1 LKKEKNNNH
10 NQKDHSRIKS
20 SGAFVSDVF
29 PILWSHPP
37 PLLVLL
43 VLPRVR
49 LSNGLLGGAVLPV
62 TTALRARSTRALPV
76 GDMGMNV
83 DWIMV
88 VSMFILRVSAEKAPG
103 NTAPALAAAA
113 WNPDPNVILM
123 ACSAFFNRR
132 LAWIIFRLAAA
143 SGKDLSGRPALLRDM
158 WKDHV
163 LKTRTPK

>member
-1 LKKEKNNNH
+1 VAQHNLKKEKNNNH

-83 DWIMV
+83 D
-88 VSMFILRVSAEKAPG
+88 
-103 NTAPALAAAA
+103 
-113 WNPDPNVILM
+113 
-123 ACSAFFNRR
+123 
-132 LAWIIFRLAAA
+132 
-143 SGKDLSGRPALLRDM
+143 
-158 WKDHV
+158 
-163 LKTRTPK
+163 